1 MNEILTALGP
11 GLGIIGWIGL
21 IAAAFFFV
29 MVSYER
35 RQHAL
40 WRSAPYEP
48 VLLEGQHCLLWTGA
62 DGVLNCQPSDGAV
75 GDREARIV
83 YYRPGNSDHW
93 QLEEPRSHVLL
104 FRVLAW
110 SLAAFGVL
118 CNALRQVAVA
128 L

>member
-1 MNEILTALGP
+1 MNDILTALGP
-11 GLGIIGWIGL
+11 GLGIIGWVGL

-40 WRSAPYEP
+40 WRSATYEP
-48 VLLEGQHCLLWTGA
+48 VVLEGQQCLLWTGH
-62 DGVLNCQPSDGAV
+62 DGVLNCQPSDGV
-75 GDREARIV
+75 PGDRDDRIV
-83 YYRPGNSDHW
+83 HYRPGNSEDW
-93 QLEEPRSHVLL
+93 QLNQPQSHVRL

-110 SLAAFGVL
+110 SLAVFGVL